1 MDNLFDFEVKS
12 AFSVKSGSDAFV
24 CRTIPD
30 ALLDKIA
37 ALQPQTVLNR
47 RRALLLTTAFSLSML
62 VMILL
67 PLGIIVLRVRFSAVL
82 RNAPWAYALEGTA
95 VAVWFSILLYALQYK
110 KRSRSFSPFGEQ
122 TAAERRLTEACKA
135 ALGIPA
141 DAAVVDVL
149 AAVYTVGK
157 DGRRHYTETTLFGAP
172 RYHNLPTPI
181 FADTEAL
188 YLSDFTRLLR
198 IPLASVERVTTLQR
212 RVVLQNW
219 NKEVS
224 PHAARYRAFGLRR
237 SFRMKAYC
245 CQVEIHDPRGR
256 YCLLI
261 PNYDLP
267 TFLQTANPER
277 SE

>member
-12 AFSVKSGSDAFV
+12 AFSVKSVSDAFV

-30 ALLDKIA
+30 ALLEKIA
-37 ALQPQTVLNR
+37 ALQQQTALNR
-47 RRALLLTTAFSLSML
+47 RKALLLTTAFSLSML

-67 PLGIIVLRVRFSAVL
+67 PLSIVVLRYRFSEVL
-82 RNAPWAYALEGTA
+82 QNAPWMYALEGTA
-95 VAVWFSILLYALQYK
+95 FVVWFSILLYALQYK
-110 KRSRSFSPFGEQ
+110 KHSRSFSPFGTQ
-122 TAAERRLTEACKA
+122 TAMEHHLMNDCKA

-157 DGRRHYTETTLFGAP
+157 NGHRHYTEKTMTGAL

-188 YLSDFTRLLR
+188 YLSDFTRLFR
-198 IPLASVERVTTLQR
+198 IPLSSICSVTTANR

-219 NKEVS
+219 NKENS
-224 PHAARYRAFGLRR
+224 PHAKAYRAFGLRQA
-237 SFRMKAYC
+237 FHLKAYC
-245 CQVEIHDPRGR
+245 CQVEIHDPRGE

-267 TFLQTANPER
+267 TFLKTANLER